1 MSLTHTHLAHLPE
14 TLKALQK
21 TDDRWKALRQA
32 SRTIPQVITTDQQS
46 LDKSLDPID
55 YDVLIAGG
63 TLGIAI
69 AAALA
74 MRGFRVGVIERGILR
89 GRDQEW
95 NISRPELQTLIDLNL
110 LTTAELETAISSEF
124 NPIRIKFGDTEIWTE
139 NVLNIGV
146 DPVYLLETLKQK
158 FLTAGGTLLEK
169 MGFESAIVHSNGVQV
184 LLKSGPSQSGPSQS
198 GPSLTTR
205 LFLDLMGHFSPITQQ
220 ARNGQKPDA
229 VCLVVGTCA
238 TGFPPNS
245 SGDLIASFTPIV
257 NHCQYFWEAFPARD
271 GRTTYLFT
279 YVDADPDR
287 LSLTDLFD
295 EYFRL
300 LPDYQGTDLNELTI
314 ERALFGF
321 FPCYKSSPLQPTW
334 DRILALGDSS
344 GAQSPLS
351 FGGFGSM
358 MRHLERLTTALTDAL
373 TGDHLDRTSL
383 AAIQPYQPNLQ
394 VTWLFQKTMSVPLG
408 KKIYPQQ
415 INQLLADVF
424 TEMDQLG
431 DGVLKPFLQD
441 VVQFGPLALTL
452 WKTSLARPTMPLTIL
467 PQVGVGAL
475 LEWSLH
481 FITLG
486 LYSLLDR
493 MVSFSQAS
501 ISPTPDPTP
510 DPNPVPKPSD
520 RDQFHRDRTAEA
532 WRYGSGRDYRGL
544 E

>member
-1 MSLTHTHLAHLPE
+1 MPLTHTHLAHLPE
-14 TLKALQK
+14 TLKALQQ
-21 TDDRWKALRQA
+21 TDDRWKSLRQG
-32 SRTIPQVITTDQQS
+32 SRSIPHVITTDQ
-46 LDKSLDPID
+46 KSLDTID

-63 TLGIAI
+63 TLGITI

-95 NISRPELQTLIDLNL
+95 NISRHELQTLIDLNL
-110 LTTAELETAISSEF
+110 LTAAELETAISSEF

-169 MGFESAIVHSNGVQV
+169 MGFESAIVHPNGVQV
-184 LLKSGPSQSGPSQS
+184 LLQSGTSQSGTSQS
-198 GPSLTTR
+198 GTSQSGTSLTTR
-205 LFLDLMGHFSPITQQ
+205 LLLDFMGHFSPITQQ

-238 TGFPPNS
+238 TGFPPNP

-279 YVDADPDR
+279 YVDAHPDR

-300 LPDYQGTDLNELTI
+300 LPDYQGTDLNDLAI

-321 FPCYKSSPLQPTW
+321 FPCYQSSPLQPTW

-358 MRHLERLTTALTDAL
+358 MRHLGRLTTALTDAL

-408 KKIYPQQ
+408 KNIHPQQ

-475 LEWSLH
+475 LAWSLH

-493 MVSFSQAS
+493 MASFSQA
-501 ISPTPDPTP
+501 PM
-510 DPNPVPKPSD
+510 PNPVPKPAD
-520 RDQFHRDRTAEA
+520 REQFHRDRTAEA
-532 WRYGSGRDYRGL
+532 WRYGSGRDYGGL